1 MLDSTFDASTSSG
14 RGSTARKLILFAELF
29 LPSVMMDL
37 LLFLLQVVMVAG
49 RAAGDVAKG
58 EGEDSGGVGA
68 A

>member
-1 MLDSTFDASTSSG
+1 
-14 RGSTARKLILFAELF
+14 
-29 LPSVMMDL
+29 MMDL

-49 RAAGDVAKG
+49 RADGDVAKG